1 MANKK
6 IKTKDAVKETIKTF
20 DKSAVAG
27 ERMKRAYLAAK
38 DKAEQSAVPKD
49 ASASEYAADSIGR
62 GTVTAARKAV
72 REFDKTGRRSVAK
85 TKKNVDTVRDK
96 IKRHKEQKKERGN
109 KESNAVPQNEQ
120 TSQKKARTDQKQSGK
135 QQITKKKL
143 DDSKS
148 HTRRRAVREPSGQTR
163 YGYKITDKKDV
174 ISHTDTRTRPR
185 QYDMHT
191 TVSGTQH
198 GIYAPNADRRIHTVT
213 QNTAVKIR
221 QSSSSA
227 GKKTVKTARK
237 SIKTA
242 EKTGKSAI
250 KTTAASVKD
259 AERTAK
265 LSVGAARKALAIS
278 KTAVKKSA
286 AGVKAAAK
294 ATAAAIKAS
303 IAGAK
308 ALVTAVLAGGWFVV
322 AVVLI
327 VCMIAMLVGSVFGI
341 FFSDGDSDTGESLTS
356 VMNELKADLDA
367 DVLELQK
374 DAEYDVLDMSGCTVN
389 WKETIAVYAVK
400 VNVSADSTKDV
411 ITMDDEKKSD
421 LQAVFADM
429 NVLAS
434 RTETRTETD
443 GETEVTRTYLIIETT
458 HKTAS
463 EMADQYGFSDEQK
476 EYLTELLSDEYD
488 SFWASVL
495 YGFE

>member
-1 MANKK
+1 M
-6 IKTKDAVKETIKTF
+6 
-20 DKSAVAG
+20 
-27 ERMKRAYLAAK
+27 
-38 DKAEQSAVPKD
+38 
-49 ASASEYAADSIGR
+49 
-62 GTVTAARKAV
+62 
-72 REFDKTGRRSVAK
+72 
-85 TKKNVDTVRDK
+85 
-96 IKRHKEQKKERGN
+96 
-109 KESNAVPQNEQ
+109 
-120 TSQKKARTDQKQSGK
+120 
-135 QQITKKKL
+135 
-143 DDSKS
+143 

-191 TVSGTQH
+191 TVSGTQR
-198 GIYAPNADRRIHTVT
+198 GRYAPNADRRVPAVT

-227 GKKTVKTARK
+227 GKKTVKTAEKSAVKTARK
-237 SIKTA
+237 SVKTA

-259 AERTAK
+259 AERAAK

-294 ATAAAIKAS
+294 ATAAAIRAS

-341 FFSDGDSDTGESLTS
+341 FFSDDDSDTGESLTS

-411 ITMDDEKKSD
+411 ITMDDEKKAD

-443 GETEVTRTYLIIETT
+443 GETEVTRAYLIIETT

-463 EMADQYGFSDEQK
+463 EMAVKYGFSDEQK

-488 SFWASVL
+488 SFWSSVL

>member
-1 MANKK
+1 
-6 IKTKDAVKETIKTF
+6 
-20 DKSAVAG
+20 
-27 ERMKRAYLAAK
+27 
-38 DKAEQSAVPKD
+38 
-49 ASASEYAADSIGR
+49 
-62 GTVTAARKAV
+62 
-72 REFDKTGRRSVAK
+72 
-85 TKKNVDTVRDK
+85 
-96 IKRHKEQKKERGN
+96 
-109 KESNAVPQNEQ
+109 
-120 TSQKKARTDQKQSGK
+120 
-135 QQITKKKL
+135 
-143 DDSKS
+143 
-148 HTRRRAVREPSGQTR
+148 
-163 YGYKITDKKDV
+163 
-174 ISHTDTRTRPR
+174 
-185 QYDMHT
+185 MHT
-191 TVSGTQH
+191 TASGTQH
-198 GIYAPNADRRIHTVT
+198 GRYAPNADRRAPAVT

-221 QSSSSA
+221 HSSSSA
-227 GKKTVKTARK
+227 GKKTVKTAEKSAVKTARK

-242 EKTGKSAI
+242 EKTGKFAI
-250 KTTAASVKD
+250 KTTASSVKD
-259 AERTAK
+259 AERTAE

-308 ALVTAVLAGGWFVV
+308 ALVTVVLAGGWFVV

-389 WKETIAVYAVK
+389 WKETIAVYTVK
-400 VNVSADSTKDV
+400 VNVLADSTKDV
-411 ITMDDEKKSD
+411 ITMDDEKKAD

-443 GETEVTRTYLIIETT
+443 GETEVTRAYLIIETT

-463 EMADQYGFSDEQK
+463 EMAEQYGFSDEQK